1 MGSTL
6 LPNEARQA
14 FVHCS
19 GPAGEHRMAYQEWG
33 EPENPEVVVC
43 VHGLTRVSD
52 DFSEL
57 ARALRDRYRV
67 VCPDVAG
74 RGRSDWLKNP
84 TFYGVAQYAADM
96 AALIVQLKVERVRW
110 VGTSMGGLIGMSLA
124 ALQDAP
130 ISRLV
135 LNDVGA
141 VLPAQALARIARYV
155 GRKPEFESRREA
167 DLELRAIF
175 SGFGPHSEA
184 QWRQLIDTVL
194 VEVPGTGKVRVH
206 YDPAIAEPFR
216 LAYGSDENNEA
227 TNDSADGSA
236 KHPTADVD
244 LWPIYDA
251 IRCPTL
257 LLRGALSD
265 LFTSQVLDE
274 MRTRGPKPEVAEFA
288 GVGHAPTLMH
298 ADQIAVV
305 DEFLS
310 RPSWH

>member
-1 MGSTL
+1 
-6 LPNEARQA
+6 
-14 FVHCS
+14 
-19 GPAGEHRMAYQEWG
+19 MAYQEWG

-84 TFYGVAQYAADM
+84 AFYGVAQYAADM

-184 QWRQLIDTVL
+184 Q
-194 VEVPGTGKVRVH
+194 
-206 YDPAIAEPFR
+206 
-216 LAYGSDENNEA
+216 
-227 TNDSADGSA
+227 
-236 KHPTADVD
+236 
-244 LWPIYDA
+244 
-251 IRCPTL
+251 
-257 LLRGALSD
+257 
-265 LFTSQVLDE
+265 
-274 MRTRGPKPEVAEFA
+274 
-288 GVGHAPTLMH
+288 
-298 ADQIAVV
+298 
-305 DEFLS
+305 
-310 RPSWH
+310 

>member
-1 MGSTL
+1 M
-6 LPNEARQA
+6 A
-14 FVHCS
+14 FTSNYMRC
-19 GPAGEHRMAYQEWG
+19 AGLEIHYTDWG
-33 EPENPEVVVC
+33 KAEKGTVIAW
-43 VHGLTRVSD
+43 HGLARTGRD
-52 DFSEL
+52 MDEL
-57 ARALRDRYRV
+57 AVHLSARGWRV
-67 VCPDVAG
+67 ICPDTVG
-74 RGRSDWLKNP
+74 RGLSQWSSAPEQEYCLA
-84 TFYGVAQYAADM
+84 FYARIARELMDG
-96 AALIVQLKVERVRW
+96 LQLRAVHW

-155 GRKPEFESRREA
+155 GRKQEFESRREA

-184 QWRQLIDTVL
+184 QWRQLINTVL
-194 VEVPGTGKVRVH
+194 VEVPGTGKVRLH

-216 LAYGSDENNEA
+216 LAYGSDENNEE

-274 MRTRGPKPEVAEFA
+274 MRTRGPRPEVAEFA

-305 DEFLS
+305 DENS
-310 RPSWH
+310 RSPTP

>member
-1 MGSTL
+1 MGSSP
-6 LPNEARQA
+6 LPDEPRWA
-14 FVHCS
+14 FVRCG
-19 GPAGEHRMAYQEWG
+19 GPAGDHRMAYQEWG
-33 EPENPEVVVC
+33 QPGNPEVVVC

-84 TFYGVAQYAADM
+84 AFYGVAQYAADM
-96 AALIVQLKVERVRW
+96 VELIAQLKIERVRW

-124 ALQDAP
+124 AMQDAP

-155 GRKPEFESRREA
+155 GRTPEFESRREA
-167 DLELRAIF
+167 EIALRAIF

-184 QWRQLIDTVL
+184 QWRKLIDTVL
-194 VEVPGTGKVRVH
+194 VEVSGTDKVRVH

-216 LAYGSDENNEA
+216 LAYGSDQSDEA
-227 TNDSADGSA
+227 THDLTDRAVN
-236 KHPTADVD
+236 HPASDID

-274 MRTRGPKPEVAEFA
+274 MRTRGPRPEVAEFA